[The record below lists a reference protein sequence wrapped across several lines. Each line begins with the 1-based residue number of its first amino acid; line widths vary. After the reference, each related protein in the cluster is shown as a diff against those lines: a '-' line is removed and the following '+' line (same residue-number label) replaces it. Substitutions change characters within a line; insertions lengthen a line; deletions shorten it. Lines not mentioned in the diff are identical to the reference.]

1 MLLQAARITTALT
14 TVRMTA
20 VLTMTVLT
28 MTVLTMTVRL
38 SVVPVF
44 ALPQA
49 QSLQRLQSLHCQW
62 SEQFQN
68 KPNSEAKSAAK
79 SGFCI

>member
-1 MLLQAARITTALT
+1 MLLQAALLPARITTALT

-20 VLTMTVLT
+20 VLT

>member
-20 VLTMTVLT
+20 
-28 MTVLTMTVRL
+28 VLTMTVRL